1 MWHSIRTPLEK
12 LLHLTFQITFT
23 YKINSNVL
31 LEIEKM
37 HIIYFFR
44 KIQFISFSSLS
55 LQLPF
60 KLNANCKVEI
70 NQPSY
75 WLYSVPNLLV
85 FYQLV
90 IMYLGE
96 NHVRVVCERVWRNAQ
111 DCAKKQGLATGSHEW
126 LAACKPPEVAH
137 VPSMPEVEAS
147 CQLEHYSTKSTD
159 WPFSYLAVETRKF
172 VKPPASSVLKN
183 LTLCIPFSP

>member
-37 HIIYFFR
+37 HITYFFR

-85 FYQLV
+85 F
-90 IMYLGE
+90 
-96 NHVRVVCERVWRNAQ
+96 
-111 DCAKKQGLATGSHEW
+111 
-126 LAACKPPEVAH
+126 
-137 VPSMPEVEAS
+137 
-147 CQLEHYSTKSTD
+147 
-159 WPFSYLAVETRKF
+159 
-172 VKPPASSVLKN
+172 
-183 LTLCIPFSP
+183 